1 MRTLSL
7 PVVVIVHGNQEANA
21 TASILWDNA
30 FAEQGRIP
38 FQVPDKVP
46 WNKIIETLNYKW
58 KHECQ
63 SSHGLT
69 TGAKQY
75 LAQKLFRQPLPP
87 TSDKLVSWAQFN
99 REPLPNRNFTFWQWF
114 NGEKCFLK
122 TDHFHF
128 FKSILSPTLVG

>member
-114 NGEKCFLK
+114 NGEI
-122 TDHFHF
+122 F
-128 FKSILSPTLVG
+128 F